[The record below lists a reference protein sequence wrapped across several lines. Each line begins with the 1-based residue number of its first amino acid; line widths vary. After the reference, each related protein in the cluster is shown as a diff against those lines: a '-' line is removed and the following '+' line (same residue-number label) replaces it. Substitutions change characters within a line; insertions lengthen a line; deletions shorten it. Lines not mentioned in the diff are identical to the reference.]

1 MGAGSYLEGTRVTET
16 LAGKVTYIAH
26 DDGFAA
32 NFVTSVLVGAASI
45 FALPVSTPHVSLGAI
60 AGIGLRKKDL
70 RWKMRAS

>member
-1 MGAGSYLEGTRVTET
+1 MGAGSYLEGMRVTET

-32 NFVTSVLVGAASI
+32 NFVTSVLVGAALM
-45 FALPVSTPHVSLGAI
+45 FALPASTTHVSLGAI